1 MTATQRRTTRKAQ
14 KTTARVRHP
23 TAKVAPNGR
32 GPRRPMGR
40 RTNVFLTLF
49 VATLALVTLGV
60 IMVLSASAATSIH
73 DTNSAWSLFRRQ
85 IMWTGFGLVVMLI
98 LMRIDYRVWRRLA
111 RPAMIVCLVLL
122 TLVLVPGAGNKING
136 ARRWL
141 GVGSLSFQPS
151 EVAKLGLILFVAEIL
166 SRPARSIANSKS
178 TLRPVMS
185 VTVLMVGLLMLEP
198 HLGVTL
204 IMLAIAASMLF
215 LAGASIRHMVGLG
228 MAVTSIGLIGIMASP
243 WRSARLLVFLH
254 PGTDPDG
261 AGYQPLQ
268 SLHAITS
275 GGLDGVGLGASRAKW
290 GFLPYAHT
298 DFIFAILAEELGLI
312 GATIVI
318 GLFTMIGVAGFMA
331 ALRAPDRFGMLVAVG
346 ITTWIVFQAILNI
359 GAVMAVLPVTG
370 VTLPF
375 MSFGGSSVVM
385 SMSAMGVLLNIARQ
399 GR

>member
-1 MTATQRRTTRKAQ
+1 
-14 KTTARVRHP
+14 
-23 TAKVAPNGR
+23 
-32 GPRRPMGR
+32 
-40 RTNVFLTLF
+40 VFLILF
-49 VATLALVTLGV
+49 VSTTALVTLGV

-85 IMWTGFGLVVMLI
+85 FIWTGFGAVVMLI
-98 LMRIDYRVWRRLA
+98 LMRIDYRIWRRVA
-111 RPAMIVCLVLL
+111 RPVMIVCLFLL
-122 TLVLVPGAGNKING
+122 VLVLVPGIGNKING

-141 GVGSLSFQPS
+141 DVGPLTFQPS
-151 EVAKLGLILFVAEIL
+151 EVAKLGLILFVAEII
-166 SRPARSIANSKS
+166 SRPARSMANSKS
-178 TLRPVMS
+178 TLRPVIF
-185 VTVLMVGLLMLEP
+185 VTIVMVALLMLEP

-204 IMLAIAASMLF
+204 IVLAIAASMLF
-215 LAGASIRHMVGLG
+215 LAGASLRHMAGLAA
-228 MAVTSIGLIGIMASP
+228 AVAAIGLIGIKASP

-268 SLHAITS
+268 SLHAITA

-318 GLFTMIGVAGFMA
+318 GLFTMIGVAGFIA
-331 ALRAPDRFGMLVAVG
+331 ALRAPDRFGMLLAVG

-385 SMSAMGVLLNIARQ
+385 SMAAMGLLLNVARQ